1 MKKAWLLI
9 FSIGLFSLFFL
20 MVKDDPG
27 IKSPLVQKGGSS
39 IEGLRMLHRRD
50 GVQHWTMSARRADMT
65 ASGDEAHLS
74 DVTVSFAD
82 KGITVQTA
90 RGTYLMRDRRLTA
103 DGTVIARGPNFSVIS
118 EGVAFD
124 SASGSLQ
131 TSGPVVI
138 EGRKFRVK
146 GTGMQAAESGQTVKI
161 LHDVTAVFNN

>member
-9 FSIGLFSLFFL
+9 FSVGLFSLFFL

-27 IKSPLVQKGGSS
+27 IKSSMVQKGGSS

-65 ASGDEAHLS
+65 ASGDEAYLS
-74 DVTVSFAD
+74 DITVSFA
-82 KGITVQTA
+82 KGITVQA
-90 RGTYLMRDRRLTA
+90 ERGTYLMRDRRLTA
-103 DGTVIARGPNFSVIS
+103 DGTVIARGENFSVIS

-131 TSGPVVI
+131 TGGPVTI
-138 EGRKFRVK
+138 EGKKFRVK
-146 GTGMQAAESGQTVKI
+146 GTGMQAVEAGQTVKI
-161 LHDVTAVFNN
+161 LHDVTAVFSN